1 MKKYELTNETK
12 VMFGCTLH
20 RIRARISFIT
30 YDGNEIHAGDLGGWV
45 ENESNLEQDGNARVY
60 GNARVS
66 GNARVYGNALVS
78 GDAWVYG
85 DARVSGNARVFRTD
99 HILVIGPVGSQAA
112 YATFFR
118 VNNREI
124 WASCGRFLGS
134 LDVFLQT
141 KTHEDNKHARV
152 YRAAVELAKT
162 CIDLDADEPENE

>member
-30 YDGNEIHAGDLGGWV
+30 RDGNEIHAGDLGGWV
-45 ENESNLEQDGNARVY
+45 ENESNLEQDGNAWVY
-60 GNARVS
+60 GNARV
-66 GNARVYGNALVS
+66 Y
-78 GDAWVYG
+78 GDAWVS
-85 DARVSGNARVFRTD
+85 DNARVCGNARVFRVD
-99 HILVIGPVGSQAA
+99 HILVIGPVGSQDAC
-112 YATFFR
+112 ATFFR

-124 WASCGRFLGS
+124 WVSCGRFLGS